1 MKTSKFITTITI
13 LSLVLFMSIASLANS
28 GALTSGDL
36 TKYGN
41 KSIAISNTSENDYSW
56 LRFDV
61 TNYLN
66 ENEVIELPVNNL
78 DYLRFDVNNFIES
91 NPDNLLDLP
100 LNEFDYLRFDLNN
113 FALPETALID
123 ELPVN
128 E

>member
-1 MKTSKFITTITI
+1 MKTTKFITTIAT
-13 LSLVLFMSIASLANS
+13 LSLVLFMSIASIANS
-28 GALTSGDL
+28 GTLNSGDL
-36 TKYGN
+36 TNSGN
-41 KSIAISNTSENDYSW
+41 KSLVISTTAEKDYSW

-66 ENEVIELPVNNL
+66 ENEVIELPMNNL

-100 LNEFDYLRFDLNN
+100 LNEFDYLRFDVNN
-113 FALPETALID
+113 FAVPETALIN

-128 E
+128 K

>member
-1 MKTSKFITTITI
+1 MKTSKFITPIAT

-28 GALTSGDL
+28 SALNSGDL
-36 TKYGN
+36 TKSDN
-41 KSIAISNTSENDYSW
+41 KSLAISNTSEKDYSW

-66 ENEVIELPVNNL
+66 ENEVIEMPVNNL

-100 LNEFDYLRFDLNN
+100 LNEFDYLRFDVNN
-113 FALPETALID
+113 FAVPETALIN